1 MSVQKQ
7 IKLELYKI
15 VNDSIDT
22 EDYTD
27 QQFDSVAEKCKYVLS
42 CFESEYY
49 DRREPNYTKRV
60 AGWLQGLP
68 SVMTV
73 PFTYCDIIKIGYD
86 LGLIKKGKRQTTTEN
101 NEQKFCDQWFEL
113 LAHKLIQMSQMKA
126 YAEKQFTTFCEPK
139 EL

>member
-22 EDYTD
+22 EAYTD

-42 CFESEYY
+42 CFEGEYY
-49 DRREPNYTKRV
+49 DRRESNYTKRV

-68 SVMTV
+68 SIMTV
-73 PFTYCDIIKIGYD
+73 PFYNNEIIEIGYKLD
-86 LGLIKKGKRQTTTEN
+86 LIKKGKRQTTTEN
-101 NEQKFCDQWFEL
+101 NEQKFLDQWFEL
-113 LAHKLIQMSQMKA
+113 MAHKLIQMSQMKA
-126 YAEKQFTTFCEPK
+126 YAEKQFNTYIVE